1 MGKTKQEEAGR
12 GGTDVKQQA
21 CRGRRVP
28 RRSKEREVAA
38 GSRWL
43 AGVGDGVNVD
53 HTWSSCLP
61 SLGSE
66 KR

>member
-1 MGKTKQEEAGR
+1 MKEEEAGH
-12 GGTDVKQQA
+12 GGMDIKQQA
-21 CRGRRVP
+21 CRDRRVP
-28 RRSKEREVAA
+28 RRSREREVAA

-43 AGVGDGVNVD
+43 AGVVDGVNVD